1 MTIDD
6 HVTNSFASQV
16 GFEPDQVMRGEAL
29 DVLRQLPEASFD
41 ALVTDPPYCSG
52 GTGSAARTGRSAA
65 QKYVRSDSAAGNA
78 LPDFDGDDR
87 DQRTF
92 TLWCQM
98 WLSEA
103 LRVVRPGGCALVFTD
118 WRQLPALSD
127 ALQIAGWRW
136 RGIVVWAKTNA
147 RPQPGFT
154 NGSEYV
160 LWASNGRPD
169 PDHVPPC
176 LPGVYTLASPRGEE
190 RQHITA
196 KPVDLMR
203 WLLRATP
210 GSGKVLD
217 PFAGS
222 ATTGVAAIL
231 EGRRY
236 FGIERTAEYAE
247 VARNRLAQ
255 ARENFGWTLDL
266 DLDNE

>member
-1 MTIDD
+1 MTID
-6 HVTNSFASQV
+6 HHIAKPLASPI
-16 GFEPDQVMRGEAL
+16 GFELDQVVRGEAL

-52 GTGSAARTGRSAA
+52 GTGTAARTGRSAA
-65 QKYVRSDSAAGNA
+65 QKYVSSDSVAGHA

-87 DQRTF
+87 DQRSF

-103 LRVVRPGGCALVFTD
+103 LRVIRPGGCALVFTD

-127 ALQIAGWRW
+127 ALQVAGWRW
-136 RGIVVWAKTNA
+136 RGVVVWAKPNA
-147 RPQPGFT
+147 RPQPGFS
-154 NGSEYV
+154 NSSEYV
-160 LWASNGRPD
+160 LWASNGQPD
-169 PDHVPPC
+169 PDHIPPY
-176 LPGVYTLASPRGEE
+176 LPGVYTFASPRGKK

-210 GSGKVLD
+210 RQGKVLD

-236 FGIERTAEYAE
+236 LGIERTAAYTH
-247 VARNRLAQ
+247 VARERLIQ
-255 ARENFGWTLDL
+255 ARQEFGWALDL
-266 DLDNE
+266 DLDAE